1 MNSAVTQEQMP
12 LPGEESLA
20 AQAELTG
27 QIGEAQG
34 KVGGLEQRLTA
45 IDGELA
51 GFAGQVEKF
60 ALLEQTCGT
69 LERLDTLGA
78 AELFWGREATHA
90 DVAAHLS
97 QVRRSIDKFRD
108 DVRDCELRRHAV
120 LEQLDQGREVL
131 SILEQ
136 DLTDLEL
143 AEEERQNEWVIERD
157 VEELPVRPGKMPWT
171 GGGED
176 DQRFRKG
183 LAASLLWALFF
194 GLALP
199 QIDLPLPEPLEI
211 LEVPE
216 RVVQLIRQQRER
228 PAAPPPAAL
237 AEREPVVPEPI
248 PEPETEPEPE
258 PQPLVADDAP
268 AAPPVEAPPA
278 AVPGPPQPTPQERAA
293 SSGLLAFRESFSTL
307 ADDRP
312 SARLGADA
320 RISSRGEAAVGQTT
334 RAMVTTQAP
343 GSSGGINLGSF
354 SRDVAVG
361 GDGAGGG
368 LAGVSASRVES
379 SIGPGGGG
387 GRLAGGAGGNGA
399 LAGRTDEEIQIVF
412 DRYKASLY
420 RLYNRELRNNP
431 TLRGQ
436 MVLRLTI
443 EPNGT
448 VSMLELHST
457 DMNAPLL
464 VEQVLERVRTFDF
477 GAKDVAPVTI
487 IYPIDFLPAA

>member
-1 MNSAVTQEQMP
+1 MNSAVTQEQAP
-12 LPGEESLA
+12 LPGQEPPGQEA
-20 AQAELTG
+20 LTE

-34 KVGGLEQRLTA
+34 QIGGLEGNLRAL
-45 IDGELA
+45 DGELA
-51 GFAGQVEKF
+51 RLAGQVEQF
-60 ALLEQTCGT
+60 ALLEQTCGS

-78 AELFWGREATHA
+78 AELFWGRDTTHS
-90 DVAAHLS
+90 DVETHLT
-97 QVRRSIDKFRD
+97 QVRRSIDKFRAE
-108 DVRDCELRRHAV
+108 VKDCEGRRHAL
-120 LEQLDQGREVL
+120 LEQIDQGREVL

-136 DLTDLEL
+136 DLFELEL
-143 AEEERQNEWVIERD
+143 AEEESRNEWVIERD
-157 VEELPVRPGKMPWT
+157 VVELPLRPAKMPWT
-171 GGGED
+171 GGGEED
-176 DQRFRKG
+176 ERFRKG
-183 LAASLLWALFF
+183 LAASLLWALLL
-194 GLALP
+194 GLVFP
-199 QIDLPLPEPLEI
+199 QIRLPLPEALEI

-216 RVVQLIRQQRER
+216 RVVQLIRQQRDR
-228 PAAPPPAAL
+228 PVAPPPAAI
-237 AEREPVVPEPI
+237 AESEPVEPEPI
-248 PEPETEPEPE
+248 PEPETPTEPE
-258 PQPLVADDAP
+258 PQVARETP
-268 AAPPVEAPPA
+268 AAPVEDAPPA
-278 AVPGPPQPTPQERAA
+278 AAPGPPQPTPQERAA

-307 ADDRP
+307 ADERP

-320 RISSRGEAAVGQTT
+320 RISSSGEAAVGQST

-343 GSSGGINLGSF
+343 GSSGGINLGSI
-354 SRDVAVG
+354 SRNVAGG
-361 GDGAGGG
+361 GDGVGGG
-368 LAGVSASRVES
+368 LAGVSASRVDS
-379 SIGPGGGG
+379 TIGPGGGG
-387 GRLAGGAGGNGA
+387 GRLAGGGGSGSGG

-420 RLYNRELRNNP
+420 RLYNRELRNDP

-448 VSMLELHST
+448 VSMLSLHST

>member
-1 MNSAVTQEQMP
+1 MNSAVTQEQAP
-12 LPGEESLA
+12 LPGQEPPPEQDALTEQIGA
-20 AQAELTG
+20 AQG
-27 QIGEAQG
+27 QIG
-34 KVGGLEQRLTA
+34 GLERDLSSL
-45 IDGELA
+45 DGELA
-51 GFAGQVEKF
+51 RLAGQVEKF

-69 LERLDTLGA
+69 LEKLETLGA
-78 AELFWGREATHA
+78 AELFWGRGTAQN
-90 DVAAHLS
+90 DVSNHLA
-97 QVRRSIDKFRD
+97 QVRRAIDKFRAE
-108 DVRDCELRRHAV
+108 VKDCESRRNAV
-120 LEQLDQGREVL
+120 LERIDQGREVL

-136 DLTDLEL
+136 DLFDLEL
-143 AEEERQNEWVIERD
+143 AKEESRNEWVIERD
-157 VEELPVRPGKMPWT
+157 VGELPLRPANMPWT

-183 LAASLLWALFF
+183 LAASLLWALLF
-194 GLALP
+194 GLVLP
-199 QIDLPLPEPLEI
+199 QINLPLPEPLEI

-216 RVVQLIRQQRER
+216 RVVQLIRQQRNR
-228 PAAPPPAAL
+228 PVAPPPAAL
-237 AEREPVVPEPI
+237 AEREPIEPEPI
-248 PEPETEPEPE
+248 PEPETPSEPEPE
-258 PQPLVADDAP
+258 VAQTTPDAP
-268 AAPPVEAPPA
+268 ATEAPPSPL
-278 AVPGPPQPTPQERAA
+278 PGPPQPTPQERAA

-320 RISSRGEAAVGQTT
+320 RISSNGEAAVGQTT

-343 GSSGGINLGSF
+343 GSSGGINIGSI
-354 SRDVAVG
+354 SRNVAAG

-379 SIGPGGGG
+379 TIGPGGGG
-387 GRLAGGAGGNGA
+387 GRFAGGGGGGSGG

-420 RLYNRELRNNP
+420 RLYNRELRNDP

-443 EPNGT
+443 EPNGL
-448 VSMLELHST
+448 VSMLELYSS

-464 VEQVLERVRTFDF
+464 IQQVLERVRTFDF